1 MAVRVARAGVA
12 SRENQDG
19 RRENYREV
27 CELVGNHDPHKIK
40 VCTLTLKLYEE
51 QR

>member
-19 RRENYREV
+19 RRENYREF
-27 CELVGNHDPHKIK
+27 CQLVGNHDHHKIQ
-40 VCTLTLKLYEE
+40 VCTWTLKLDEE
-51 QR
+51 RR